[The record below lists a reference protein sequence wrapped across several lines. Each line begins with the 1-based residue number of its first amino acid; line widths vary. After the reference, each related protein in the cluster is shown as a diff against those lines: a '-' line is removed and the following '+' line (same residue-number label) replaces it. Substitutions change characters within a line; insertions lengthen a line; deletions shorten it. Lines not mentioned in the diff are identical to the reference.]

1 MSQELLPYT
10 ETRRDQLEL
19 ELAAMANKRELNHR
33 TNNGITV
40 IAYWLMAENV
50 TTIWVHDERVN
61 AACEFEVPH
70 DQVMEY
76 FTHPFSN
83 KQANIK
89 PYQQSSNHEG

>member
-1 MSQELLPYT
+1 
-10 ETRRDQLEL
+10 
-19 ELAAMANKRELNHR
+19 
-33 TNNGITV
+33 
-40 IAYWLMAENV
+40 MAENV

-83 KQANIK
+83 KHANIK
-89 PYQQSSNHEG
+89 SYQQSSNHED